1 MTICIKNSMHRF
13 STQRSNNSKSPTP
26 GAEEA
31 GQCIGLGEHRIQVDT
46 TPFSDF
52 FLSSDE
58 EPEYLDFNMKFP
70 PSGPGPSG
78 KERRAILSLVLQH
91 RDELYAEWEAKVD
104 RGN

>member
-1 MTICIKNSMHRF
+1 MHRF

-26 GAEEA
+26 GTEEA
-31 GQCIGLGEHRIQVDT
+31 EQYIGLCQHRIQVNP

-58 EPEYLDFNMKFP
+58 EPEHLDFNMKFH

-78 KERRAILSLVLQH
+78 KERREILRLVLQH